1 MCYTAFVQNP
11 ENQFKAGWFQL
22 VILAI
27 QLSTNILIVIYS
39 QVQNAILVG
48 TYVYNY
54 AIDYQ
59 AKAKEM

>member
-1 MCYTAFVQNP
+1 MCYTSFVVDP

-27 QLSTNILIVIYS
+27 QLSTNMGIVIYS
-39 QVQNAILVG
+39 QVKNVNLVG
-48 TYVYNY
+48 TYLTNY
-54 AIDYQ
+54 AIDYL